1 MSILVFGDSE
11 DHLLY
16 RMEFG
21 SLWAQGHMLYYV
33 CMLRSRIECNISN
46 IRVMI
51 WHVLLH
57 VCRFLVV
64 ADNKAFGYLSPR
76 SSHVTSISLNRH
88 FS

>member
-33 CMLRSRIECNISN
+33 CILRSRVECNMTN
-46 IRVMI
+46 ICVMI

-64 ADNKAFGYLSPR
+64 AGEKSIGHSSPR
-76 SSHVTSISLNRH
+76 SSHIKAISLNRH